1 LALLSQPGELS
12 SQDYLRIQQYMQA
25 EAQQFTAVSNI
36 LKVRSDSARRPSTT
50 SASHGHRAHRDSRR
64 GSSPE
69 RTRSASPVRFEARL
83 AARPPPVPARLDLEP
98 RRVVPAQQPR
108 VDPGAWLGRVAA
120 AQARMDRILAQAAS
134 GRTFSPA
141 ELLSLQAGVAEA
153 SQTVDLAG
161 KVLDRVSGGVKTLL
175 QTQL

>member
-1 LALLSQPGELS
+1 MAIE
-12 SQDYLRIQQYMQA
+12 RIG
-25 EAQQFTAVSNI
+25 TA
-36 LKVRSDSARRPSTT
+36 RPT
-50 SASHGHRAHRDSRR
+50 
-64 GSSPE
+64 SSPE
-69 RTRSASPVRFEARL
+69 RAPGVSPVRFEARL
-83 AARPPPVPARLDLEP
+83 HERSAPAHLEVEP
-98 RRVVPAQQPR
+98 RRVVPAHPPR

-120 AQARMDRILAQAAS
+120 AQARMDRILALAAS

-175 QTQL
+175 QTQV